1 MRYLDYQFRM
11 FNIQLIEVLEE
22 GIEKMGKGRN

>member
-11 FNIQLIEVLEE
+11 FNIQLIEVLEGE
-22 GIEKMGKGRN
+22 NRENGKG